1 MFKTIAYAD
10 IFDYPLK
17 ADELQRWLIQGDS
30 FAPAKVSPYW
40 IKTNRFYHLPGRSK
54 IISLRRQRQ
63 HFSHLKWPIAYR
75 AAKILSFIP
84 SVKLVAVTGALAM
97 NNANKDDDIDLMV
110 VTAKNRLWSTRLMAT
125 LLLFPHLRGGRTD
138 SSKVANKLCLNLWLD
153 ETTLAIKRRNLY
165 IAHEICQAQ
174 PVFERDQTYQK
185 FIAANLWYKRFLP
198 NWKI

>member
-97 NNANKDDDIDLMV
+97 NNSDQDDDIDLMII
-110 VTAKNRLWSTRLMAT
+110 TTKNRLWLVRALAMA
-125 LLLFPHLRGGRTD
+125 LLLPWLRRGR
-138 SSKVANKLCLNLWLD
+138 KINNRLCLNLWLD

-185 FIAANLWYKRFLP
+185 FIAANLWYKNFLP

>member
-97 NNANKDDDIDLMV
+97 NNSDQDDDI
-110 VTAKNRLWSTRLMAT
+110 
-125 LLLFPHLRGGRTD
+125 
-138 SSKVANKLCLNLWLD
+138 D

-185 FIAANLWYKRFLP
+185 FIAANLWYKNFLP

>member
-1 MFKTIAYAD
+1 MMFKTIAYAD

-97 NNANKDDDIDLMV
+97 A
-110 VTAKNRLWSTRLMAT
+110 
-125 LLLFPHLRGGRTD
+125 LLLPWLRRGR
-138 SSKVANKLCLNLWLD
+138 KINNRLCLNLWLD

-185 FIAANLWYKRFLP
+185 FIAANLWYKNFLP